1 MARSRN
7 QASSGAVGVPRVQAV
22 QSAARILWTV
32 GHSGARG
39 MTLNQLAQAVE
50 VPKSTVLRIAQT
62 LVDEGLLEREE
73 STGLFRLGIR
83 TLELASMVLETL
95 EIPRVARP
103 HLEWLSEQTR
113 ETVHLCVLDE
123 GEVVYVDKIESPQ
136 AIRLYS
142 RIGRRAPAHCTG
154 VGKALMAFLPSTER
168 RRLVE
173 KRPLKRFTPNTI
185 TDFFQLEKELEQIRQ
200 TGIADHREE
209 HEPGVRCAAAPVFR
223 PDRAGLRRGQR
234 GGAHPSA
241 APWASGGAGRPGQ
254 AGDPGHLR
262 GSGLPGPRQAIGGVQ
277 AGRQAGTVRGSVGSA
292 PAWKPALAAM

>member
-83 TLELASMVLETL
+83 TLELASMVHETL

-200 TGIADHREE
+200 TGIAYDREE
-209 HEPGVRCAAAPVFR
+209 HEPGVRCAAAPVFDLTGR
-223 PDRAGLRRGQR
+223 VCAAVSVAVPILRLPPGRLEELAGLVKQATQAISEALGYR
-234 GGAHPSA
+234 AHA
-241 APWASGGAGRPGQ
+241 KRLAGSRLDVRPG
-254 AGDPGHLR
+254 P
-262 GSGLPGPRQAIGGVQ
+262 
-277 AGRQAGTVRGSVGSA
+277 
-292 PAWKPALAAM
+292 